1 MDIPQVPDRVRR
13 APATALRAVF
23 AGIGRILMSADRPAS
38 AGKVQSAGTAQS
50 AGTVQSADKVQSAG
64 TAQSAGTVQSTGT
77 VQPATSD
84 SLEQQRA
91 GRRLQRPGF
100 APSAPPSSRW
110 RSLDETGN
118 VRLLSA
124 ADVADDDPPPAAAGP
139 EIADTSASKPALP
152 LANYDSLSL
161 ASIRARLRG
170 LDVRQL
176 KVLLDYEARNAE
188 RPELL
193 GMFERRIEKLESGG

>member
-1 MDIPQVPDRVRR
+1 MGIPQVPDQVRR
-13 APATALRAVF
+13 APATVLRAVF
-23 AGIGRILMSADRPAS
+23 AGIGRILMSADRAAS
-38 AGKVQSAGTAQS
+38 AGPAQAAGTVQSAGTAQS
-50 AGTVQSADKVQSAG
+50 ADTVQSAG
-64 TAQSAGTVQSTGT
+64 TMQSAGT

-84 SLEQQRA
+84 SLEQQQQRA
-91 GRRLQRPGF
+91 AQRLERHGSVP
-100 APSAPPSSRW
+100 PAPPNSRW

-124 ADVADDDPPPAAAGP
+124 ADEAYDDPAPAAAEP
-139 EIADTSASKPALP
+139 EIAATKASEPALP

-170 LDVRQL
+170 LDVGQL